1 MIRRVA
7 LAAFASVVLLF
18 YAPFLAL
25 GYYIS
30 GGGEL
35 KLPSLSM
42 VATTFL
48 LAAATAV
55 VTIAVAYP
63 AAYYLAKYGS
73 ELEFALLTAPLWVGT
88 LLKAYSLQAL
98 FVIVENFTRDV
109 FGVDVVLWGTAAGVL
124 VGMVYEYLPYALLT
138 LYAAVEKLSET
149 PVNAARVLGAS
160 RLQAFFRVELPLTM
174 PGVAAA
180 FILVFLFAMGE
191 VVMPAV
197 LGAGKVYTFG
207 SYVWD
212 LYFKARDFFSGS
224 VLSLFL
230 AALSLLATYV
240 VVRTIRSISI

>member
-1 MIRRVA
+1 
-7 LAAFASVVLLF
+7 
-18 YAPFLAL
+18 
-25 GYYIS
+25 
-30 GGGEL
+30 
-35 KLPSLSM
+35 
-42 VATTFL
+42 
-48 LAAATAV
+48 
-55 VTIAVAYP
+55 
-63 AAYYLAKYGS
+63 
-73 ELEFALLTAPLWVGT
+73 
-88 LLKAYSLQAL
+88 
-98 FVIVENFTRDV
+98 
-109 FGVDVVLWGTAAGVL
+109 VL

-138 LYAAVEKLSET
+138 LYAAVEKLSES

-224 VLSLFL
+224 VLSLVL

>member
-55 VTIAVAYP
+55 VAIAVAYP

-88 LLKAYSLQAL
+88 LLKAYSLQVL
-98 FVIVENFTRDV
+98 FVIVEKFT
-109 FGVDVVLWGTAAGVL
+109 GVVLWGTAAGVL

-138 LYAAVEKLSET
+138 LYAAVEKLSEA

-160 RLQAFFRVELPLTM
+160 RLQAFLRVELPLTM
-174 PGVAAA
+174 PGIAAA

-191 VVMPAV
+191 VIMPAV

-224 VLSLFL
+224 VLSLIL

>member
-25 GYYIS
+25 GYYLS

-35 KLPSLSM
+35 KLQSLSM

-48 LAAATAV
+48 LAAVTAV
-55 VTIAVAYP
+55 VAIAVAYP

-98 FVIVENFTRDV
+98 FVIVEKFT
-109 FGVDVVLWGTAAGVL
+109 GVVLWGTAVGVL

-138 LYAAVEKLSET
+138 LYAAVEKLSES

-191 VVMPAV
+191 VIMPAV

>member
-1 MIRRVA
+1 MIRQVA

-35 KLPSLSM
+35 KLPSLSI
-42 VATTFL
+42 VVTTFL

-88 LLKAYSLQAL
+88 LLKAYPLQAL
-98 FVIVENFTRDV
+98 YAIVENFT
-109 FGVDVVLWGTAAGVL
+109 GVVLWGTAAGVL

-138 LYAAVEKLSET
+138 IYAAVEKLSES

-224 VLSLFL
+224 VLSLVL

>member
-18 YAPFLAL
+18 YVPFLAL

-55 VTIAVAYP
+55 VAIAVAYP

-88 LLKAYSLQAL
+88 LLKAYSLLAL
-98 FVIVENFTRDV
+98 FAIVERFT
-109 FGVDVVLWGTAAGVL
+109 GVVLWGTAAGVL

-138 LYAAVEKLSET
+138 LYAAVEKLSES

-197 LGAGKVYTFG
+197 LGAWKVYTFG

-224 VLSLFL
+224 VLSLVL
-230 AALSLLATYV
+230 TALSLLATYV